1 MMGFV
6 YALKEVFLVEM
17 EFVKVVLLIIVNFAI
32 LRTAFNAN
40 QDISEWEEIALGA
53 WTTAEFVKM

>member
-6 YALKEVFLVEM
+6 YALKELFLVEM

-40 QDISEWEEIALGA
+40 
-53 WTTAEFVKM
+53 